1 MVQRY
6 ANPRD
11 NVLCCALQ
19 AEVTAMSIAARQ
31 GNVAEIAKRAAAVM
45 DYAGA
50 QIITQVDHNARS
62 DVAISVLNAAQYL
75 AAIPALMTMFR
86 LTAHAAPPML
96 LSVRPTRYTVS
107 SQAMRSARTRGLK
120 LRTSSVNIFRRLP
133 AAICATLRRLSWMM
147 LKVPVVLAG
156 IEDDNA

>member
-62 DVAISVLNAAQYL
+62 DVPISVLNAAQYL
-75 AAIPALMTMFR
+75 AAIPALMTMFGDQEAYSACGTTDAAVR
-86 LTAHAAPPML
+86 EADKIHCVFTGDAVRTNTRFKATYKQRQHFPATA
-96 LSVRPTRYTVS
+96 S
-107 SQAMRSARTRGLK
+107 SY
-120 LRTSSVNIFRRLP
+120 LRHI
-133 AAICATLRRLSWMM
+133 A
-147 LKVPVVLAG
+147 
-156 IEDDNA
+156 